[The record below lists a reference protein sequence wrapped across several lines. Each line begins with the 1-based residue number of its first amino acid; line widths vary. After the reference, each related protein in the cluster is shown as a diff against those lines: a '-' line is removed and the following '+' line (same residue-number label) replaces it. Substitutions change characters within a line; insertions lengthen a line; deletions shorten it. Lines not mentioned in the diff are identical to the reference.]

1 MHATM
6 KNLHKSNNL
15 CKGTIEV
22 ILAPIGTRISHLCY
36 IFGLLKITKST

>member
-1 MHATM
+1 MQEGM

-15 CKGTIEV
+15 YKGALEL
-22 ILAPIGTRISHLCY
+22 ILAPNGTRISHLCY